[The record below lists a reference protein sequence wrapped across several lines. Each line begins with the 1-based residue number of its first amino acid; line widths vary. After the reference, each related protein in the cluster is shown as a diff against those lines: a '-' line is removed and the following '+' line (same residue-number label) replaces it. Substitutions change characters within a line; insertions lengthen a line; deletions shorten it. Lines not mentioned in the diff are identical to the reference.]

1 MSLLR
6 RLLDSRPLGRRV
18 RRRWEY
24 TRPFP
29 LPHYTAGTPKIA
41 GSGPLDIF
49 LPANPSTVGAAA
61 LEATAPV
68 ETVLAK
74 MTQIEEI
81 QALRTYYQ
89 SSREKFGGH
98 WRYAD
103 LLSALW
109 AAATLNPPATYLEVG
124 VRTGRS
130 AAVVGAAA
138 PACDI
143 YGFDLW
149 PPDYAG
155 TTIRGPD
162 FVRGELKRVGHTGSV
177 TLVAGDSS
185 KTLPA
190 FLREH
195 PDLYFDL
202 VTIDGAKAI
211 AISGSD
217 FANALP
223 RLKVGGIVV
232 CDDICLAPHLARLW
246 DTVVKRD
253 PRYVTWQFA
262 EGTVGV
268 AAAVRMSDDPVE
280 PSLFDTE

>member
-1 MSLLR
+1 MSLIR
-6 RLLDSRPLGRRV
+6 RLLDSRRLGRRI
-18 RRRWEY
+18 RRRWQY

-61 LEATAPV
+61 LEATAAV
-68 ETVLAK
+68 EAVLAK

-81 QALRTYYQ
+81 QALHTYYRA
-89 SSREKFGGH
+89 SREKFGDH

-103 LLSALW
+103 LLTALW
-109 AAATLNPPATYLEVG
+109 AAATLNPPTTYLEVG

-130 AAVVGAAA
+130 AAVVGAAV
-138 PACDI
+138 PGCDI

-162 FVRGELKRVGHTGSV
+162 FVRGELERVGHTGSV
-177 TLVAGDSS
+177 TLVSGDSS
-185 KTLPA
+185 KTLTA

-202 VTIDGAKAI
+202 VTIDLNLDKSTRYADGRELALQIRERFGDDFPIIIVTGTGDLEEQRRAFKEYNVFDFIEKAKLDMEEFQRVVLEA
-211 AISGSD
+211 
-217 FANALP
+217 
-223 RLKVGGIVV
+223 VGGS
-232 CDDICLAPHLARLW
+232 R
-246 DTVVKRD
+246 
-253 PRYVTWQFA
+253 
-262 EGTVGV
+262 
-268 AAAVRMSDDPVE
+268 S
-280 PSLFDTE
+280 